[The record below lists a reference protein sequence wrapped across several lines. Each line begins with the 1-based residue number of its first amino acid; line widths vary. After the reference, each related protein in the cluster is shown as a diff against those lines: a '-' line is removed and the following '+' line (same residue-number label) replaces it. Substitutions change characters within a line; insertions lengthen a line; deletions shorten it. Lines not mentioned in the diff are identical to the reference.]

1 MSGVTDL
8 FAIGASG
15 AAAYRAAMG
24 GVSENISNATTEGYS
39 RRSVMLAESPSSSA
53 TSIFYKAGVSFG
65 GVVVQTI
72 SRSNDPYLDLA
83 SRNASSSFE
92 SADVRATWLSD
103 IQSALDDST
112 LGVGQQ
118 LGTMFASVEKLA
130 ANPTDTTLRQNLL
143 FGFEQINQAFADA
156 SSALGDIK
164 TGIASTAT
172 NEVTALN
179 DALQKLSDA
188 NEGLRRSV
196 VGSSNAAQLLDQ
208 RDLALAN
215 IAKQMNSTVTFT
227 DNGVANVTYDGQTL
241 VDGITPAT
249 VALTTNA
256 DGTLAFSVDGTAVA
270 TPTNGRLSGLATSAS
285 LALTRETSLNALAAQ
300 YVSDING
307 WHQNGLTD
315 AGAPGGAM
323 LSIGANAGTIQLLI
337 TDTDDIA
344 ATSSS
349 GVINGNLLSISS
361 LRLPGGVEDGW
372 NAMVAAHA
380 NLLNATNSEQTAS
393 SQRYQQAESARADV
407 SGVDLDREAADLLRL
422 QQAYQGCA
430 RIIQVAKECS
440 QAIMAVV

>member
-24 GVSENISNATTEGYS
+24 GVSENISNATTEGYN